1 MNAIVGFTTL
11 AASHID
17 NRELVQDYLG
27 KITVSSQHL
36 LSLINDVLDMSRIE
50 SGKMTLEEADVHL
63 PELIHDL
70 RTIIQ
75 ANLTAKQLELFIDTL
90 DVVNEDIVADKLRL
104 SQVFLNIL
112 SNAIKFTPSGG
123 TISFRVIEKPSLP
136 DGRANFEFRIRDT
149 GIGMSEEFRQTIF
162 EAFTREKTSTVS
174 GIQGT
179 GLGMAITKSIVDMM
193 GGTISVDSEVGQGT
207 EFVVCIPCKLSSTPT
222 KYEPIPELRGLR
234 VLVADDD
241 TNS

>member
-1 MNAIVGFTTL
+1 MSHDIRTPMNAIVGFTTL

-123 TISFRVIEKPSLP
+123 TISFRVIEKTSLP
-136 DGRANFEFRIRDT
+136 DGRAYSEFRIRDT

-174 GIQGT
+174 GILGT
-179 GLGMAITKSIVDMM
+179 GTPKS
-193 GGTISVDSEVGQGT
+193 GCRFCRCRS
-207 EFVVCIPCKLSSTPT
+207 
-222 KYEPIPELRGLR
+222 
-234 VLVADDD
+234 
-241 TNS
+241 